1 MSEIWSVIV
10 FIIAL
15 FYLLFAIMKLKM
27 NPFFA
32 MMTGAVL
39 TGVLIRMSPVDMV
52 NEITTGF
59 GGILAS
65 LGIVIGLGSLLG
77 ALLNEAG
84 ATQQLAN
91 GVLAIAGK
99 KKASLAMNAIGYIVS
114 IPVYMGSAY
123 IILNPLCRRLAKDT
137 KKNVVVYTTALAIG
151 LTVTHCLVIPT
162 PGPLAVSATLGANVG
177 WFIFY
182 SIIVSIPAALI
193 GGWLYGEYMGKKY
206 PYEEIAEEEEVTE
219 QEQSG
224 RPLPST
230 GLSFGLILLPIAL
243 IIVATVLPMA
253 IANETL
259 TAVCG
264 FFTGGS
270 GMMSLA
276 ISDVVAMVALRKYI
290 DLPYAKVISKTFN
303 EQGEM
308 FLILGSGGAFGGVI
322 KASGIGD
329 ALVSILSSTNIS
341 VVVLAFLLCL
351 MLRAALGSATVG
363 MLTAA
368 TVLGPVAA
376 QMGVSN
382 VLLGLAICAAAVG
395 LTIPTDGGF
404 WLIEKLDNLGLKKT
418 LWSCTGGTV
427 VASAVAFAMVML
439 LSACSGFLPG
449 I

>member
-259 TAVCG
+259 SAVCG

>member
-15 FYLLFAIMKLKM
+15 CYLLFAIMKLKM

-39 TGVLIRMSPVDMV
+39 TGILIRMSPVDMV
-52 NEITTGF
+52 NEISTGF
-59 GGILAS
+59 GGILGS

-206 PYEEIAEEEEVTE
+206 PYEEVAEEEEVTE

>member
-39 TGVLIRMSPVDMV
+39 TGILIRMSPVDMV
-52 NEITTGF
+52 NEISTGF
-59 GGILAS
+59 GGILGS

-206 PYEEIAEEEEVTE
+206 PYEEIAEEETVAE
-219 QEQSG
+219 QEQSS

-243 IIVATVLPMA
+243 IIVATVLPMV

-276 ISDVVAMVALRKYI
+276 ISDVVAMIALRKYI

-329 ALVSILSSTNIS
+329 ALVNILSSTNIS

-404 WLIEKLDNLGLKKT
+404 WLVEKLDNLGLKKT

-427 VASAVAFAMVML
+427 VASATAFAVVML

>member
-1 MSEIWSVIV
+1 
-10 FIIAL
+10 
-15 FYLLFAIMKLKM
+15 MKLKM

-39 TGVLIRMSPVDMV
+39 TGILIRMSPVDMV
-52 NEITTGF
+52 NEISTGF
-59 GGILAS
+59 GGILGS

-206 PYEEIAEEEEVTE
+206 PYEEIAEEETVAE
-219 QEQSG
+219 QEQSS

-243 IIVATVLPMA
+243 IIVATVLPMV

-276 ISDVVAMVALRKYI
+276 ISDVVAMIALRKYI

-329 ALVSILSSTNIS
+329 ALVNILSSTNIS

-404 WLIEKLDNLGLKKT
+404 WLVEKLDNLGLKKT

-427 VASAVAFAMVML
+427 VASATAFAVVML

>member
-219 QEQSG
+219 QEQSS

-259 TAVCG
+259 SAVCG

-404 WLIEKLDNLGLKKT
+404 WLIEKLDNLGLKKN